1 MQILTLSLGQGQGQW
16 AEPRIRAKRLYIAQ
30 SPPLTSP
37 HLHLHRHS
45 RYPPSL
51 PTLPSSSISSSR
63 IRAVCKARSRPSPL
77 LAPVACKVL
86 SSLFSSLSVSL
97 ANYTPV
103 THSISALSEDA
114 HEMHSTPDRG
124 YLASLGN
131 DFQSDYWD
139 DVAQDECQADRQ
151 DRQDRYQLSIAD
163 IMHEDYGRC
172 GHPTSPAAEIAL
184 TETSSTS
191 TATPKPADNQDDN
204 WSSSQSEAGRSDR
217 SSSMEDVIPPS
228 IWRVGRPAALHP
240 TKSDTVASIISAA
253 PKLRCY
259 SSMSHVGP
267 SSNVMSPS
275 FWGVVK
281 HPVFQDDNPLVPTPN
296 PSRNTR
302 RRPPTV
308 RRVHG
313 MNTARQDPGWQA
325 AMATT
330 GKGISV
336 TMGLYLDGE
345 ITVNGQ
351 HAATVLR
358 DPPCRRCIDTG
369 RECRV
374 VDTTKDKNLVSGIC
388 GFCTRQRRK
397 CATG

>member
-1 MQILTLSLGQGQGQW
+1 
-16 AEPRIRAKRLYIAQ
+16 
-30 SPPLTSP
+30 
-37 HLHLHRHS
+37 
-45 RYPPSL
+45 
-51 PTLPSSSISSSR
+51 
-63 IRAVCKARSRPSPL
+63 
-77 LAPVACKVL
+77 
-86 SSLFSSLSVSL
+86 
-97 ANYTPV
+97 
-103 THSISALSEDA
+103 THPISALSESA
-114 HEMHSTPDRG
+114 LSKYTREMRSTPERG
-124 YLASLGN
+124 YLASPDN
-131 DFQSDYWD
+131 DFQSDHWD
-139 DVAQDECQADRQ
+139 DVAQDDCQAG
-151 DRQDRYQLSIAD
+151 RQDRYQLSTAD

-172 GHPTSPAAEIAL
+172 GHPSSTAAEIAL

-191 TATPKPADNQDDN
+191 TATPKPTDNQDDH
-204 WSSSQSEAGRSDR
+204 WPSSQSDAGRSDR

-240 TKSDTVASIISAA
+240 TKSDTVASSISAA

-259 SSMSHVGP
+259 TSMSHVGP
-267 SSNVMSPS
+267 STNVMSPS

-281 HPVFQDDNPLVPTPN
+281 HPFLQAANPPVPTPA

-302 RRPPTV
+302 RRSAIV

-313 MNTARQDPGWQA
+313 ITTARQDPGWRA
-325 AMATT
+325 AMAIT

-336 TMGLYLDGE
+336 TMGLYIDGE

-351 HAATVLR
+351 HAATGLR
-358 DPPCRRCIDTG
+358 DPPCRRCRETG